1 MDLRCL
7 LFSSDEGTAAPIL
20 QVLAGLGLTGEHC
33 PEAAA
38 AVDKVT
44 RESFQI
50 VILDWDCQP
59 ESEQLLAA
67 TRQRK
72 ASERPL
78 TLAIVSDDASV
89 PKALQAG
96 ANSILRKP
104 LLVNQVTD
112 TLTTARD
119 LLRAKR
125 ESAAAVAQAAAAGAS
140 SSSTS
145 SIAPATVATT
155 IPISVEPAPGQE
167 KTLRAGE
174 FLVSAPSRPG
184 GQFVTDSDAADYLQP
199 SSGEP
204 IIPLTDLE
212 PTASAVASAPV
223 EHKLAPASLPQ
234 SPSSDEPRGLQWYLK
249 TRAASMPQAAAAAP
263 APAPV
268 PAPHTNPELLGFDQ
282 IPYAPPVPAS
292 PDNSS
297 HQRQTLEGRL
307 KAVEPPKQPSEPEQK
322 PEQKKQPLF
331 SSYAAEASSEE
342 TSEPDRA
349 PSPQLR
355 LGKGTLILA
364 LFLAGCAILAA
375 PQAPWHQ
382 RLHPLFVRGQQ
393 ALHAWLNPQ
402 VVTTPQAPMPHEDF
416 ARAGDEYK
424 LPAPESIPDATTD
437 PSQIHV
443 VPVIDPTA
451 KKPGNPEGAN
461 AGLPADQSTP
471 ASAVPS
477 GQAPASTVP
486 APASDATHPDS
497 APAAGG
503 TSASPAPTQPAPSQP
518 ASSQPTSTQPS
529 STQPASNQ
537 PASTQPASTPSSG
550 PAAAPVASPPSS
562 LLTPISS
569 MPAQPVPQ
577 KSSPTPY
584 TPPSGPSNV
593 PSSLKSQMASMAPDA
608 GGNKPPEAAMQSI
621 EPVQVPE
628 AAERALLTDQPT
640 IAYPANATGQ
650 AGTVTLQVLV
660 GRDGTVQDAK
670 FLQGSLAFART
681 AIEGVKQWKFK
692 PYSMNGRP
700 VSVQT
705 LLTIGFKPAK

>member
-1 MDLRCL
+1 M
-7 LFSSDEGTAAPIL
+7 
-20 QVLAGLGLTGEHC
+20 
-33 PEAAA
+33 
-38 AVDKVT
+38 
-44 RESFQI
+44 
-50 VILDWDCQP
+50 
-59 ESEQLLAA
+59 
-67 TRQRK
+67 
-72 ASERPL
+72 
-78 TLAIVSDDASV
+78 VSDDISV
-89 PKALQAG
+89 PQALQAG

-104 LLVNQVTD
+104 LLINQVTD

-119 LLRAKR
+119 LLRAKQ
-125 ESAAAVAQAAAAGAS
+125 ESAASAAQAAAAGAS
-140 SSSTS
+140 SVTS
-145 SIAPATVATT
+145 AAVATT
-155 IPISVEPAPGQE
+155 IPTSVEPAPGQE

-184 GQFVTDSDAADYLQP
+184 GQFVTDSDAPDYLQT
-199 SSGEP
+199 SSVEP

-212 PTASAVASAPV
+212 PTAAAVAAAPMPTPV
-223 EHKLAPASLPQ
+223 QIPKEEKPASP

-263 APAPV
+263 ALAPV
-268 PAPHTNPELLGFDQ
+268 PAPHANPELLGFDQ
-282 IPYAPPVPAS
+282 LPYAPPAPAS
-292 PDNSS
+292 PDSS
-297 HQRQTLEGRL
+297 SLQRQTLESRL
-307 KAVEPPKQPSEPEQK
+307 EAIAPPKQPSEPERK
-322 PEQKKQPLF
+322 TEQKKEPQLF
-331 SSYAAEASSEE
+331 SSYTAEKTADE
-342 TSEPDRA
+342 TSEPEQA
-349 PSPQLR
+349 PRVRYR
-355 LGKGTLILA
+355 LSKGTMIFA
-364 LFLAGCAILAA
+364 LFLAACAVAAA

-382 RLHPLFVRGQQ
+382 KLLPIWARGQR

-416 ARAGDEYK
+416 SRAGDEYK
-424 LPAPESIPDATTD
+424 LPATETIPDATTD

-461 AGLPADQSTP
+461 AGLPADQATP
-471 ASAVPS
+471 QTAPS
-477 GQAPASTVP
+477 GQAPASTTTVPVP
-486 APASDATHPDS
+486 APDPAQPDT
-497 APAAGG
+497 A
-503 TSASPAPTQPAPSQP
+503 PAPTG
-518 ASSQPTSTQPS
+518 TSTP
-529 STQPASNQ
+529 PAATQ
-537 PASTQPASTPSSG
+537 PASTQPPSTQAPSSQPVSTQLASAPPASTQ
-550 PAAAPVASPPSS
+550 PAATPSGKPVAAPAVAPPSS

-569 MPAQPVPQ
+569 MPAQAVPQ
-577 KSSPTPY
+577 KSSSTPY

-608 GGNKPPEAAMQSI
+608 SGNKPPEAAMQSI

-628 AAERALLTDQPT
+628 AAERALLTDQPV
-640 IAYPANATGQ
+640 IGYPANATGQ